1 MDKFDY
7 LQAALKDPWVRAYLA
22 TIRHNEGTDRG
33 GRGYAT
39 YFRYFDYG
47 ESPAE
52 SLRTH
57 HTHYVPLGNG
67 KYSSAS
73 GAYQII
79 NKTYQG
85 LQQQFSR
92 EGVFK
97 RMGERPDSWSPEV
110 QDMMAVEL
118 LQQNGTLPLLLAHDP
133 SAIVGHKGQYKT
145 WASWGAKSP
154 QSTVAAFN
162 HFLQQEGQAPV
173 TVKINGQDFNE
184 AGLSYAGGVPAG
196 GSFSS
201 GGVSGVTGRQRT
213 VDTGIDWGSVHV
225 SGDGGQGLAL
235 ADDSGFSLLGRSPTR
250 LDYFGGY
257 HPRST
262 NTHIDMRQQDT
273 LETAGVNTQY
283 TRDSRPQ
290 LQPVPFGAANLILS
304 PETDI
309 SDSEKGVANRA
320 FMINQAVNPAAN
332 TTYGAS
338 FTGSGIRPTVT
349 QYDPETGRV
358 TRNVT
363 LVRDSEYA
371 PDSGETPTADG
382 QSPAGYAADV
392 SPESEFDNTEFMV
405 MPIDDYLARESSEH
419 QDVDRLGTRVDRRIQ
434 DMVRD
439 TRVDV

>member
-1 MDKFDY
+1 MDRYDY
-7 LQAALKDPWVRAYLA
+7 LQAALRDPWVRAYLA

-118 LQQNGTLPLLLAHDP
+118 LRQNGTLPLLLAHNP
-133 SAIVGHKGQYKT
+133 SAIIGHKGQYKT

-162 HFLQQEGQAPV
+162 HFLQQEGQPPV
-173 TVKINGQDFNE
+173 TVKINGQDFNG
-184 AGLSYAGGVPAG
+184 AGLSYAGGAPAG
-196 GSFSS
+196 GGMPVPGGMPGSQAFPGYTPISVADVDWTGS
-201 GGVSGVTGRQRT
+201 GTGGDVRLM
-213 VDTGIDWGSVHV
+213 GSN
-225 SGDGGQGLAL
+225 GWN
-235 ADDSGFSLLGRSPTR
+235 
-250 LDYFGGY
+250 YFGGY
-257 HPRST
+257 RPQSSQT
-262 NTHIDMRQQDT
+262 QIVIKPEDT
-273 LETAGVNTQY
+273 LETAGVNTPY
-283 TRDSRPQ
+283 NRATRAAG
-290 LQPVPFGAANLILS
+290 QPVPFGLSNLVLS

-309 SDSEKGVANRA
+309 SDSKKGINNRA
-320 FMINQAVNPAAN
+320 FMINEATNPPEGV
-332 TTYGAS
+332 TYGAS
-338 FTGSGIRPTVT
+338 FTGSGIRPTAMKVDKNGVHN
-349 QYDPETGRV
+349 Y
-358 TRNVT
+358 T

-371 PDSGETPTADG
+371 PDSGEALTGSG
-382 QSPAGYAADV
+382 QSPAAGSADA
-392 SPESEFDNTEFMV
+392 SPESEFDVLPM
-405 MPIDDYLARESSEH
+405 DDYLSGQILPS
-419 QDVDRLGTRVDRRIQ
+419 DGVDRLGAPPVDKRIQ
-434 DMVRD
+434 LI
-439 TRVDV
+439 VDNVAIDKTKL

>member
-7 LQAALKDPWVRAYLA
+7 LQAALKDPWVRAYLK
-22 TIRHNEGTDRG
+22 TIQHNEGTDRG

-39 YFRYFDYG
+39 YFRYYDNG
-47 ESPAE
+47 ETPDE
-52 SLRTH
+52 TLRSYH
-57 HTHYVPLGNG
+57 LHWMPIGNG
-67 KYSSAS
+67 KFSSAS

-79 NKTYQG
+79 NKTYRGVQDI
-85 LQQQFSR
+85 FTR
-92 EGVFK
+92 TGVFQ
-97 RMGERPDSWSPEV
+97 RMGVRPDSWSPEV

-118 LQQNGTLPLLLAHDP
+118 LNESGILRRLLAHDP
-133 SAIVGHKGQYKT
+133 GVITAGNKT
-145 WASWGAKSP
+145 WASFGVKSP
-154 QSTVAAFN
+154 QSTAAAFN
-162 HFLQQEGQAPV
+162 HYLQQEGQPPV
-173 TVKINGQDFNE
+173 TVKINGQDFNG
-184 AGLSYAGGVPAG
+184 AGLSYAGGAPAG
-196 GSFSS
+196 GSSSS

-225 SGDGGQGLAL
+225 SGNGGQGLAL

-262 NTHIDMRQQDT
+262 NTHIDMRPQDT

-320 FMINQAVNPAAN
+320 FMINQAVNPASD

-338 FTGSGIRPTVT
+338 FTGSGIRPTAA

-371 PDSGETPTADG
+371 PDSGETPAADG

-405 MPIDDYLARESSEH
+405 MPIDEYLAQESSEH

>member
-1 MDKFDY
+1 MDRYDY
-7 LQAALKDPWVRAYLA
+7 LQAALKDPWVRAYLK
-22 TIRHNEGTDRG
+22 TIQHNEGTDRG

-39 YFRYFDYG
+39 YFRYYDNG
-47 ESPAE
+47 ETPDE
-52 SLRTH
+52 TLRSYH
-57 HTHYVPLGNG
+57 LHWMPIGNG
-67 KYSSAS
+67 KFSSAS

-79 NKTYQG
+79 NKTYRS
-85 LQQQFSR
+85 LQERFDKA
-92 EGVFK
+92 GVFQ

-118 LQQNGTLPLLLAHDP
+118 LNESGILRRLLAHDP
-133 SAIVGHKGQYKT
+133 GVLTAGNQT
-145 WASWGAKSP
+145 WASFGVKSP
-154 QSTVAAFN
+154 QSTAAAFN
-162 HFLQQEGQAPV
+162 HYLQQEGQPPV
-173 TVKINGQDFNE
+173 TVKINGQDFNG
-184 AGLSYAGGVPAG
+184 AGLSYAGGAPAG
-196 GSFSS
+196 GSFS
-201 GGVSGVTGRQRT
+201 SGVTGRQRT
-213 VDTGIDWGSVHV
+213 VDTGIDWGSVHA

-235 ADDSGFSLLGRSPTR
+235 ADDSGFSLLDRSPTR

-262 NTHIDMRQQDT
+262 NTHIDMRPQDT

-290 LQPVPFGAANLILS
+290 LQPVPFGTANLILS

-309 SDSEKGVANRA
+309 SDSEKGVANHA
-320 FMINQAVNPAAN
+320 FMINQAVNPAPN

-338 FTGSGIRPTVT
+338 FTGSGIRPTAA

-358 TRNVT
+358 IRNVT

-371 PDSGETPTADG
+371 PDSGETLTADG

-405 MPIDDYLARESSEH
+405 MPIDDYLARESSEY

-434 DMVRD
+434 DMVRNI
-439 TRVDV
+439 RVDV

>member
-118 LQQNGTLPLLLAHDP
+118 LRQNGTLPLLLTHNP

-162 HFLQQEGQAPV
+162 YFLQQEGQPPV

-184 AGLSYAGGVPAG
+184 AGLSYAGGTASAPAG
-196 GSFSS
+196 SMGELRGTPDMSARPDVQQVLGLKTS
-201 GGVSGVTGRQRT
+201 
-213 VDTGIDWGSVHV
+213 DIDWG
-225 SGDGGQGLAL
+225 D
-235 ADDSGFSLLGRSPTR
+235 ADSTNMN
-250 LDYFGGY
+250 YFGGY
-257 HPRST
+257 RSQASLDRLARRSKA
-262 NTHIDMRQQDT
+262 NT
-273 LETAGVNTQY
+273 LAESGVNTPYNRQ
-283 TRDSRPQ
+283 TRPVT
-290 LQPVPFGAANLILS
+290 QPVPFGLGNLVLS

-309 SDSEKGVANRA
+309 SDSKKGLNNRA
-320 FMINQAVNPAAN
+320 FMINEATNPPEGV
-332 TTYGAS
+332 TYGAS
-338 FTGSGIRPTVT
+338 FTGSGIRPTAT
-349 QYDPETGRV
+349 KWGADGSAHNY
-358 TRNVT
+358 T

-371 PDSGETPTADG
+371 PDSGEAPAGVSG
-382 QSPAGYAADV
+382 QSPAAGPADA
-392 SPESEFDNTEFMV
+392 SPESEFDVLPMDE
-405 MPIDDYLARESSEH
+405 YLDNLRLPS
-419 QDVDRLGTRVDRRIQ
+419 DGVDRLGTRVDPRIKNI
-434 DMVRD
+434 VENVS
-439 TRVDV
+439 VDKTDL